1 MFSIS
6 SFCCFVHSPSNICY
20 SICDAC
26 LNSNEDGDY
35 QDDYYD
41 DYYDEPDVD
50 ELTENEDFERAD
62 EYYFA
67 LTENEDFERY
77 DDFGWDGGMED

>member
-1 MFSIS
+1 MK
-6 SFCCFVHSPSNICY
+6 CTCGAVLPVNNRY

>member
-1 MFSIS
+1 VDGQQVNMK
-6 SFCCFVHSPSNICY
+6 CTCGAVLPVNNRY

-41 DYYDEPDVD
+41 YEPDVD
-50 ELTENEDFERAD
+50 ELTEHEDFERAD
-62 EYYFA
+62 EYYHQ
-67 LTENEDFERY
+67 
-77 DDFGWDGGMED
+77 DDFGWDGGMEE